1 MKKNKSSLDRIVNYL
16 SSNTVSI
23 TSDEI
28 ALYLV
33 KTNNDWMNIR
43 NINTNLI
50 SLSSNDY
57 YFSYRSIEN
66 GSIGIIVNPFVVDKL
81 NRLVKDSTKFNST
94 MLYQISKNNIDPSS
108 KESSNEASIVMQL
121 SELDILTDETILLIE
136 PNEWNEPVLI
146 KMIETV
152 FKTNVYHIIDSKII
166 KRID

>member
-1 MKKNKSSLDRIVNYL
+1 
-16 SSNTVSI
+16 
-23 TSDEI
+23 
-28 ALYLV
+28 
-33 KTNNDWMNIR
+33 MNIR

-136 PNEWNEPVLI
+136 PNE
-146 KMIETV
+146 
-152 FKTNVYHIIDSKII
+152 
-166 KRID
+166 